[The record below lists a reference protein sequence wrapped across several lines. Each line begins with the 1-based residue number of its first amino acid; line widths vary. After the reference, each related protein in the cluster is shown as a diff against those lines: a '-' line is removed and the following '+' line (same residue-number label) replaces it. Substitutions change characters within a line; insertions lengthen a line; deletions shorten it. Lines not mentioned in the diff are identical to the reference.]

1 MTRLAIFIIH
11 EKPERLCQA
20 ATLLKTH
27 KHLYVSRL
35 MSSVQE
41 CLVRI
46 SPDNCDFILVSANLP
61 NADVRSLL
69 KHLRPAAS
77 AAKVIVTELPN
88 DPKQILA
95 YIAAGAAG
103 YVLAQEGIGAWA
115 TQIDAVAC
123 GQPMVSPAMAA
134 AMMGHLARL
143 SKLAGGFALHAQRYN
158 TLTAREYEI
167 LLLLGEGHANQAIA
181 NRLIIGVGTVKNHVH
196 RVLTKL
202 NLSSRK
208 ATGMYLAYV
217 K

>member
-1 MTRLAIFIIH
+1 MTRLALFIIH

-20 ATLLKTH
+20 ATLLKMN
-27 KHLYVSRL
+27 KHFYVSRL

-46 SPDNCDFILVSANLP
+46 SPDNCDLILVSANLP
-61 NADVRSLL
+61 NADVRRLL
-69 KHLRPAAS
+69 KYVRQAAS
-77 AAKVIVTELPN
+77 TAKVIVTELPN
-88 DPKQILA
+88 NPKQILA

-115 TQIDAVAC
+115 AQIDAVVR
-123 GQPMVSPAMAA
+123 GQPIVSPGMAA
-134 AMMGHLARL
+134 AMMGHLTRL
-143 SKLAGGFALHAQRYN
+143 SQLAGGFTPHAQRYS
-158 TLTAREYEI
+158 TLTTREQQI

-181 NRLIIGVGTVKNHVH
+181 KRLIIEVGTVKNHVH

-202 NLSSRK
+202 HLSSRK